1 VLWVIS
7 VTGITLY
14 YFFNVTEDKLSMN
27 LYLLAGIML
36 SQGVVVY
43 FQFKIFRAV
52 LVFLSSS
59 FFIRRGTS
67 GGSDG
72 SDGESDLPISF
83 ERIDNSDDTRTNPMR
98 NGKFCYS
105 DFMYEEPEAEEDE
118 ENGGD

>member
-14 YFFNVTEDKLSMN
+14 YFFNVTEDKLSMH

-43 FQFKIFRAV
+43 FQVRIFRAV

-67 GGSDG
+67 GGSG
-72 SDGESDLPISF
+72 GIASESDLPISF
-83 ERIDNSDDTRTNPMR
+83 ERIDSDETRTNPMR

-118 ENGGD
+118 ENGDD